1 MTWTNV
7 DEDGVEVVVEVDV
20 GERVF
25 AQKLVPAHELG
36 DCFFES
42 AIDNKTSKMTKISVR
57 GEGRGRGVRGA

>member
-1 MTWTNV
+1 M

-25 AQKLVPAHELG
+25 AHKLEPAHELG

-57 GEGRGRGVRGA
+57 GAWEGRGRGVRGA